1 MSPTFHRAC
10 IVLCLGA
17 FAWAPGPAPAQPA
30 APMAQPSE
38 EQIIERL
45 TRGIRVPTA
54 RPPVEPGAASKEQP
68 SMGAPSVVAPP
79 MDEPPPAEAPSI
91 SLTVLFPTGSARVTR
106 EAAQALHSLGRAL
119 NSDSLRPFRFRV
131 EGHTDTVGNAAMNLR
146 LSDLRAAAVREHLIE
161 KYGIAPR
168 RLVAEGFG
176 QSRPLIPTGDNVP
189 EARNRR
195 VQIVNL
201 GQ

>member
-1 MSPTFHRAC
+1 MSATFRRFC
-10 IVLCLGA
+10 IAIGLGA
-17 FAWAPGPAPAQPA
+17 FAWAPGPAQAQA
-30 APMAQPSE
+30 SAPMAQPSE

-45 TRGIRVPTA
+45 TRGIRVPGA
-54 RPPVEPGAASKEQP
+54 RPPADPDAAGKAQP
-68 SMGAPSVVAPP
+68 SMDAPGVVAPP
-79 MDEPPPAEAPSI
+79 VQEAPPAEAPSI

-106 EAAQALHSLGRAL
+106 EAAQALDSLGRAL
-119 NSDSLRPFRFRV
+119 NSDRLQPFRFRV
-131 EGHTDTVGNAAMNLR
+131 EGHTDTVGSAAMNLR
-146 LSDLRAAAVREHLIE
+146 LSDLRAAAVRAHLIE

-176 QSRPLIPTGDNVP
+176 QSRPLIPTGDNVA